1 MNIDRSKPVLVTG
14 GSGYIASWL
23 VRYLLDDGINVHATV
38 RDKSDDAKV
47 GHLRRMAESAPGKL
61 TLFEANLLDDGAFDL
76 AMSGC
81 QLVFHTASPF
91 VFSGVKDPQKELV
104 DPAVLGTRNVLES
117 ANRTF
122 NVKRV
127 VLTSSAASVYGDTAD
142 LEHVEGDAFTEDDWN
157 TTSSLAHQP
166 YSYSKVEAE
175 KTAWEIAN
183 AQDRW
188 DLVVINPGFVLGPS
202 LTTGSDST
210 SLKTIRQYVDGNL
223 RTGAPELEFGVVD
236 VRDIA
241 MAHIKA
247 GFTPEAH
254 GRHICVS
261 QSMSMLEMGRVLADH
276 FGKRSSFPT
285 RTLPKTMVWM
295 VAPAVGLTRKYV
307 WANVGHPLRF
317 DTRRAREELG
327 VEFRRAETT
336 LIDHFQQMIDD
347 GIVEDQPA

>member
-23 VRYLLDDGINVHATV
+23 VKYLLDDGINVHATV
-38 RDKSDDAKV
+38 RDRSDGAKV
-47 GHLRRMAESAPGKL
+47 GPLKRIAESAPGKL
-61 TLFEANLLDDGAFDL
+61 TLFEADLLDDGAFDVS
-76 AMSGC
+76 MGGC
-81 QLVFHTASPF
+81 ELVFHTASPF
-91 VFSGVKDPQKELV
+91 VFTGVKDPQKELV
-104 DPAVLGTRNVLES
+104 DPAVTGTRNVLES

-127 VLTSSAASVYGDTAD
+127 VLTSSAASVYGDNAD
-142 LEHVEGDAFTEDDWN
+142 LEQADGDAFTEDDWN
-157 TTSSLAHQP
+157 TTSNLTHQP
-166 YSYSKVEAE
+166 YSYSKVAAE
-175 KTAWEIAN
+175 KAAWEMSR

-202 LTTGSDST
+202 LTMGSDST
-210 SLKTIRQYVDGNL
+210 SLKTIRQFVDGNL

-247 GFTPEAH
+247 GFTPDAN

-261 QSMSMLEMGRVLADH
+261 RSMSMLEMGEVLAEH
-276 FGKRSSFPT
+276 FGERSSFPT

-295 VAPAVGLTRKYV
+295 IAPAVGLTRKYV

-317 DTRRAREELG
+317 DTRRAREDLG
-327 VEFRRAETT
+327 VEFRPVETT
-336 LIDHFQQMIDD
+336 LVDHFQQMIDD
-347 GIVEDQPA
+347 GLVQDA